1 MTRRRPCKKQES
13 HPYPNLSRKEQH
25 KQNIHRQSNK
35 KEKKKPKRKQTIIQV
50 DDLLV
55 QKLINLVTLG
65 KYFPLEVFNKGMITS
80 THMVSYHETLVE
92 DRTSENE
99 ESVLGVELSKTKED
113 VKVIANL

>member
-1 MTRRRPCKKQES
+1 
-13 HPYPNLSRKEQH
+13 
-25 KQNIHRQSNK
+25 
-35 KEKKKPKRKQTIIQV
+35 
-50 DDLLV
+50 
-55 QKLINLVTLG
+55 
-65 KYFPLEVFNKGMITS
+65 MITS

>member
-1 MTRRRPCKKQES
+1 M
-13 HPYPNLSRKEQH
+13 
-25 KQNIHRQSNK
+25 IV
-35 KEKKKPKRKQTIIQV
+35 QV

-55 QKLINLVTLG
+55 KKLITPITLEE
-65 KYFPLEVFNKGMITS
+65 YLPLEYFNRKMITS